1 MKSERLDSDLPASR
15 RLLYVLAGIGLAAGA
30 PLGLLVLRALVAG
43 NRLTLAWVEHEFVAD
58 PVLYLYQGLATAAV
72 FGAAAFVL
80 GRFEEHL
87 ERLSAQDPLTELMN
101 RRSFSHLVDA
111 EIARAV
117 RYHKPLSFL
126 LIDVD
131 DFKHINDSYGHT
143 AGDTALRGIA
153 DCLRASC
160 RSSDTPARYGGDE
173 FAVLLTDTNLEDAER
188 FAERLLSLMR
198 RATPYAP
205 GVKPPTLSIGI
216 AALQDT
222 DPAEARQLV
231 RRADGALYA
240 AKCEGRDRVS
250 VAAPPRV
257 APSSISR
264 SA

>member
-58 PVLYLYQGLATAAV
+58 PVLYLYQGLASAAV

-87 ERLSAQDPLTELMN
+87 ERLSAQDPLTEL
-101 RRSFSHLVDA
+101 
-111 EIARAV
+111 IARAV
-117 RYHKPLSFL
+117 RYRKPLSFL

-153 DCLRASC
+153 ECLRASC

-173 FAVLLTDTNLEDAER
+173 FAVLLTETNLEDAER

-198 RATPYAP
+198 RATSYAP

-216 AALQDT
+216 AELQDT
-222 DPAEARQLV
+222 DAAEARQLI